1 MYTFNDFLNEKTT
14 DYSSIENQIK
24 ILFDKNQNYRIQ
36 TLIINKNEIDI
47 YIKSYSY
54 YVNNITISKDES
66 YVNVNSFT
74 TKNYKEFIKDTK
86 EAYDLLIKIEKILS
100 AVK

>member
-14 DYSSIENQIK
+14 DYSAIENQIK
-24 ILFDKNQNYRIQ
+24 ILFVKNQNYRIQ